1 MRRSPLN
8 ARARHKAHAAR
19 DVRNHRVYCRGNA
32 HLASRPGALL
42 ASCVRGFTGE
52 AALNKTGL
60 GEMQKSYPLMFGL
73 GLAAWAALLLVIVE
87 AGKAA
92 SLW

>member
-1 MRRSPLN
+1 
-8 ARARHKAHAAR
+8 
-19 DVRNHRVYCRGNA
+19 
-32 HLASRPGALL
+32 
-42 ASCVRGFTGE
+42 
-52 AALNKTGL
+52 
-60 GEMQKSYPLMFGL
+60 MQKSYPLMFGL